1 MDIQGNYWVATTM
14 TIAITLAPIPD
25 LAGRV
30 CQPNEVSLGEGNSI
44 TFNIN
49 YAGDITPFNAAKRT
63 VQYSVSGLSGTE
75 VTTLQNVAETNL
87 SNLVKKTDPTYSDI
101 FLSGLLLED
110 CFLRSV
116 KPSGSLTV
124 DTEAIVE
131 KTDLVYETK
140 GRYLV

>member
-1 MDIQGNYWVATTM
+1 MS
-14 TIAITLAPIPD
+14 IAITLAPIPD
-25 LAGRV
+25 LVGRV

-49 YAGDITPFNAAKRT
+49 YGGEITPFNAAKRT

-75 VTTLQNVAETNL
+75 VTSLQSAAETNL
-87 SNLVKKTDPTYSDI
+87 SNLVKKTDPAYKDI
-101 FLSGLLLED
+101 YFSGLLITD

-124 DTEAIVE
+124 DSEAIVE
-131 KTDLVYETK
+131 KVDLVYESK

>member
-1 MDIQGNYWVATTM
+1 M

-25 LAGRV
+25 LLGRV

-49 YAGDITPFNAAKRT
+49 YAGDVTPFNAAKRT
-63 VQYSVSGLSGTE
+63 IQYSVTGLSGIE
-75 VTTLQNVAETNL
+75 VATLQSVAETNL
-87 SNLVKKTDPTYSDI
+87 GNLIKKTDPAYSDI
-101 FLSGLLLED
+101 SLSGLFLKD

-124 DTEAIVE
+124 DSESIVE
-131 KTDLVYETK
+131 KTDLIYETK

>member
-1 MDIQGNYWVATTM
+1 MS
-14 TIAITLAPIPD
+14 IAITLQSIPD
-25 LAGRV
+25 LPGRV
-30 CQPNEVSLGEGNSI
+30 CQPNELSLGEGNSI
-44 TFNIN
+44 TFNVN

-63 VQYSVSGLSGTE
+63 IQYSVSGLSGTE
-75 VTTLQNVAETNL
+75 VTTLQSTAETNL
-87 SNLVKKTDPTYSDI
+87 SNLVKKTDPAYSDI
-101 FLSGLLLED
+101 YVSGLLLEK

-124 DTEAIVE
+124 DSEAIVE

>member
-1 MDIQGNYWVATTM
+1 M
-14 TIAITLAPIPD
+14 TIAITLAPVPD
-25 LAGRV
+25 LVDRV

-44 TFNIN
+44 TFNVN

-63 VQYSVSGLSGTE
+63 IQYSVSGLSGSE
-75 VTTLQNVAETNL
+75 VASLQSVAETNL
-87 SNLVKKTDPTYSDI
+87 SNLVKKTNPAYSDI
-101 FLSGLLLED
+101 YLSGFLLED

-124 DTEAIVE
+124 DAEAIVE
-131 KTDLVYETK
+131 KVDLVYETK

>member
-1 MDIQGNYWVATTM
+1 MS
-14 TIAITLAPIPD
+14 IAITLAPIPD
-25 LAGRV
+25 LPGRV

-44 TFNIN
+44 AFNVN
-49 YAGDITPFNAAKRT
+49 YGGEIIPFNAAKRT

-75 VTTLQNVAETNL
+75 VTSLQSTAETNL
-87 SNLVKKTDPTYSDI
+87 GNLVKKTDPAYKDI
-101 FLSGLLLED
+101 YLSGLLITD

-124 DTEAIVE
+124 DSEAIVE
-131 KTDLVYETK
+131 KVDLIYESK

>member
-1 MDIQGNYWVATTM
+1 MS
-14 TIAITLAPIPD
+14 IAIALAEVPD

-44 TFNIN
+44 TFNVN
-49 YAGDITPFNAAKRT
+49 FAGDITPFNAAKRT

-75 VTTLQNVAETNL
+75 VQTLQSLAETNL
-87 SNLVKKTDPTYSDI
+87 SNLVKKTIPAYSDI
-101 FLSGLLLED
+101 YLSGFLLKD

-124 DTEAIVE
+124 DSEAIVE